1 MTSRISHTT
10 FDARDAYAQS
20 VFWAQVLGYTDVPGD
35 PNLPGHE
42 ECMIVPPADATTPVE
57 SRGRVLFVE
66 VPDDKQLKNRVHLD
80 LRPTDGSR
88 EEEVE
93 RLLLEEVQR
102 DERFVFAAVK
112 GNYGDAVLPYYKAA
126 VLVEVPREIRLQ
138 RVQQRSLDKFG
149 DRARPGGDLYERE
162 KWFFDHISARPE
174 DYASRWLGTMNI
186 PILQVDGTRPVGEN
200 LTVIEDWL
208 RRLHS

>member
-1 MTSRISHTT
+1 MGLIICGLNGSGKSTLSRALAEH
-10 FDARDAYAQS
+10 
-20 VFWAQVLGYTDVPGD
+20 LGWRFIDNEDLYFPKDD
-35 PNLPGHE
+35 P
-42 ECMIVPPADATTPVE
+42 DY
-57 SRGRVLFVE
+57 LFAH
-66 VPDDKQLKNRVHLD
+66 QR
-80 LRPTDGSR
+80 TQ
-88 EEEVE
+88 EEVE

-149 DRARPGGDLYERE
+149 DRAKPGGDLYERE

-174 DYASRWLGTMNI
+174 DYASRWLDTMNI

>member
-1 MTSRISHTT
+1 MGLIICGLNGSGKSTLSRALAEH
-10 FDARDAYAQS
+10 
-20 VFWAQVLGYTDVPGD
+20 LGWRFIDNEDLYFPKDD
-35 PNLPGHE
+35 P
-42 ECMIVPPADATTPVE
+42 DY
-57 SRGRVLFVE
+57 LFAH
-66 VPDDKQLKNRVHLD
+66 QR
-80 LRPTDGSR
+80 TQ
-88 EEEVE
+88 EEVE
-93 RLLLEEVQR
+93 RLLLEEVRR
-102 DERFVFAAVK
+102 DEQFIFAAVK

-149 DRARPGGDLYERE
+149 DRAKPGGDLYERE

-174 DYASRWLGTMNI
+174 DYASRWLDTVNI

>member
-1 MTSRISHTT
+1 MGLIICGLNGSGKSTLSRALAEH
-10 FDARDAYAQS
+10 
-20 VFWAQVLGYTDVPGD
+20 LGWRFIDNEDLYFPKDD
-35 PNLPGHE
+35 P
-42 ECMIVPPADATTPVE
+42 DY
-57 SRGRVLFVE
+57 LFAH
-66 VPDDKQLKNRVHLD
+66 QR
-80 LRPTDGSR
+80 TQ
-88 EEEVE
+88 EEVE
-93 RLLLEEVQR
+93 RLLLEEVRR
-102 DERFVFAAVK
+102 DEQFIFAAVK

-149 DRARPGGDLYERE
+149 DRAKPGGDLYERE

-174 DYASRWLGTMNI
+174 DYASRWLDTMNI

>member
-1 MTSRISHTT
+1 MGLIICGLNGSGKST
-10 FDARDAYAQS
+10 
-20 VFWAQVLGYTDVPGD
+20 LGRALAEHLGWRFIDTEDLYFPKDD
-35 PNLPGHE
+35 P
-42 ECMIVPPADATTPVE
+42 DY
-57 SRGRVLFVE
+57 LFAH
-66 VPDDKQLKNRVHLD
+66 QR
-80 LRPTDGSR
+80 TQ
-88 EEEVE
+88 EEVE

-149 DRARPGGDLYERE
+149 DRAKPGGDLYERE

-174 DYASRWLGTMNI
+174 DYASRWLDTMNI